1 MEVVTDPA
9 DVTAKEAAGDEGQ
22 FSARAGW
29 FDYDKDG
36 YLELLVG
43 NFIAWIPKNNLN
55 CGEHRPGYCAHCHR
69 ELQPGAS
76 VVTKSEGACKGTTSS
91 PFLAGVVLSAISC

>member
-1 MEVVTDPA
+1 MEVGTDPV
-9 DVTAKEAAGDEGQ
+9 DVTTKAAAGDEGQ
-22 FSARAGW
+22 WSASAGW

-43 NFIAWIPKNNLN
+43 NYIEWTPNNNLY
-55 CGEHRPGYCAHCHR
+55 CGEHWPGYRADWHS

-76 VVTKSEGACKGTTSS
+76 VVAKSEGACKSTTSS
-91 PFLAGVVLSAISC
+91 AFLAGVVLSAMEC